1 MYAIKT
7 NKQTKKKLITQQ
19 GELNAALNAIMFA
32 DLRHALLLF

>member
-1 MYAIKT
+1 MRL
-7 NKQTKKKLITQQ
+7 KQTNQKKLITQQ